1 MAMADFS
8 ESLYI
13 IRYKGQLFRKLPF
26 ILGKKQE
33 NNFFFEKSCLKIWW
47 NQKNVVPLHP
57 QFRNDAYANKDKLK

>member
-13 IRYKGQLFRKLPF
+13 IRYKGSFFGSCPF

-33 NNFFFEKSCLKIWW
+33 NEYFFEKSCPKIWW

-57 QFRNDAYANKDKLK
+57 QFRNDAYANKDKLQ

>member
-26 ILGKKQE
+26 IFCKKQE
-33 NNFFFEKSCLKIWW
+33 NEYFFEKSCPKIWW

-57 QFRNDAYANKDKLK
+57 QFRNDAYANKDKLQ